1 MYSCISNKR
10 KRVIRNPLRFDVG
23 CLFES
28 IIIIFLCILAFPT
41 KEMVNRNPLRF
52 DVGCLFESIIII
64 FLFILPFPIKENGSL
79 EIP

>member
-1 MYSCISNKR
+1 MIIFLCILAFPTKEM
-10 KRVIRNPLRFDVG
+10 VIRNPLRFGVG

-41 KEMVNRNPLRF
+41 KE
-52 DVGCLFESIIII
+52 
-64 FLFILPFPIKENGSL
+64 NGSL

>member
-1 MYSCISNKR
+1 MCVCVCVCVYIYCNLIYIILLRTDDVKVISE
-10 KRVIRNPLRFDVG
+10 

-41 KEMVNRNPLRF
+41 KE
-52 DVGCLFESIIII
+52 
-64 FLFILPFPIKENGSL
+64 NGSL

>member
-1 MYSCISNKR
+1 MYVCIYIYMYICIYCNLIYIILLRTDDVK
-10 KRVIRNPLRFDVG
+10 VISE

-41 KEMVNRNPLRF
+41 KEN
-52 DVGCLFESIIII
+52 E
-64 FLFILPFPIKENGSL
+64 SL